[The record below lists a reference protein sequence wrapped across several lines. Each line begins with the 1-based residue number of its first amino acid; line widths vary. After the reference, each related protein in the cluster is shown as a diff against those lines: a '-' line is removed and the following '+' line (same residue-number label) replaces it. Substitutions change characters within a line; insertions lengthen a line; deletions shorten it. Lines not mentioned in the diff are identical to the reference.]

1 MLMPHAAA
9 LAIGGHRV
17 RTRWRARPCPSG
29 GGGDDRP
36 APLGVGR
43 EPDRGC
49 DGRPFA
55 PVRGSAASMLQGAWT
70 GSAASMLQGAWT
82 DALPGRVARR
92 SARERDLPVE

>member
-9 LAIGGHRV
+9 LAIDGHRV
-17 RTRWRARPCPSG
+17 RARWRARPCPSG

-70 GSAASMLQGAWT
+70 